1 MTNKIIRAM
10 KKSLIFLI
18 ATCLTI
24 SLWGQTNDTVVQ
36 QGEEK
41 TPSIQDELW
50 DRITE
55 QTLQLASK
63 EKTII
68 RLKEDSV
75 AMQVDITQKKG
86 RIEEL
91 EREIAEANK
100 AAEKSKKEYETIKQ
114 AVLSKDAVLYKQCL
128 LYPLER
134 RYNPALIADALSTVN
149 VFAGLGQMSD
159 KFEEYRN
166 TYQPLLNQ
174 YEQYNQ
180 QLLAFLEGCI
190 EYITIREDKMGES
203 GRVSVPKDKWLNEM
217 NELSYYKECYIGKD
231 NPPFKSIIYLDEII
245 DDFKSVI
252 EQKGDVKS
260 DLQKLVKKLEP
271 KKN

>member
-1 MTNKIIRAM
+1 M
-10 KKSLIFLI
+10 KKSVIFI
-18 ATCLTI
+18 ITTCLTI
-24 SLWGQTNDTVVQ
+24 SLWGQSNDTVVQ
-36 QGEEK
+36 KVEDK
-41 TPSIQDELW
+41 TSSIQDELW
-50 DRITE
+50 NRI
-55 QTLQLASK
+55 SK

-68 RLKEDSV
+68 RLKEDST
-75 AMQVDITQKKG
+75 AMQADIAQQND
-86 RIEEL
+86 RIAKL
-91 EREIAEANK
+91 EKEVAEANK
-100 AAEKSKKEYETIKQ
+100 AIEKANKDYETIKQ

-174 YEQYNQ
+174 YGQYNQ
-180 QLLAFLEGCI
+180 QLIVFIQGCI
-190 EYITIREDKMGES
+190 DYVEKRQEKLGDGGLVTA
-203 GRVSVPKDKWLNEM
+203 PKEKWLNELK
-217 NELSYYKECYIGKD
+217 ELPYYHECYVGKD
-231 NPPFKSIIYLDEII
+231 RPPYKSIIYLDDVI
-245 DDFKSVI
+245 DEFRSVV

-260 DLQKLVKKLEP
+260 ELLKLVQKLEP

>member
-1 MTNKIIRAM
+1 MKRGIIFIIAM
-10 KKSLIFLI
+10 GL
-18 ATCLTI
+18 AI
-24 SLWGQTNDTVVQ
+24 SLWGQNNDTIAQ
-36 QGEEK
+36 KPEEK

-68 RLKEDSV
+68 QLKEDSA
-75 AMQVDITQKKG
+75 AMQAEIAQQNG

-91 EREIAEANK
+91 EKEVAEAK
-100 AAEKSKKEYETIKQ
+100 AAAEKSKNDFETIRL

-134 RYNPALIADALSTVN
+134 RYNPTLIADALGTVN
-149 VFAGLGQMSD
+149 IFAGLGQMSD
-159 KFEEYRN
+159 KFEEYKK

-180 QLLAFLEGCI
+180 QLIDFFQNCIADVEKREEKLGEG
-190 EYITIREDKMGES
+190 GQ
-203 GRVSVPKDKWLNEM
+203 VSAPKDRWLNGVKA
-217 NELSYYKECYIGKD
+217 LPYYQECYVGKD
-231 NPPFKSIIYLDEII
+231 TPPYKSIIYLDDAI
-245 DDFKSVI
+245 DEFKIVI
-252 EQKGDVKS
+252 EQNNGLKS
-260 DLQKLVKKLEP
+260 ELQKLVKKLEP